1 MGGPRDRRIGGSTLP
16 GVEADLRR
24 VAATLEP
31 APGPAL
37 GVALAGVLLFEQRNR
52 APRDRL
58 IDLTRAALHHI
69 DGHDDFQEA
78 HLRGYLAWVVGMV
91 PDAAQEALDLFDE
104 ALRWAEDHR
113 EPNAVR
119 AILINRTDYRFALG
133 LSRAALEAGRR
144 TLEMAERW
152 PIGGSMHDYVAG
164 NFADAALVTG
174 DWDAGIAALQESFL
188 VDQANVERA
197 ANYSL
202 LGLLHL
208 ARGDVAAAIAPA
220 AESRDRRGTTQ
231 AERSSSPASRSS
243 TASWRCCSPSPT
255 SCSTSFGA
263 RQMDSSAPCGLR
275 MPGRSWTWPPDRC
288 PRADRTHLSGSI
300 PPWKPSGI
308 EARARPIGH
317 RCCWPDST
325 DLWTVGTRHSKP
337 PRNPTRR
344 KWFGCR
350 SDSPPPRRSL
360 VPVIGAERGP
370 CPTGGRGGQPAR
382 RRRCPEGRW

>member
-1 MGGPRDRRIGGSTLP
+1 MKIAPCIHRIGDDATVNAYL
-16 GVEADLRR
+16 VEDSGE
-24 VAATLEP
+24 VT
-31 APGPAL
+31 
-37 GVALAGVLLFEQRNR
+37 
-52 APRDRL
+52 
-58 IDLTRAALHHI
+58 II
-69 DGHDDFQEA
+69 
-78 HLRGYLAWVVGMV
+78 
-91 PDAAQEALDLFDE
+91 DAAMPGFYDDIPRELA
-104 ALRWAEDHR
+104 AMGRTIED
-113 EPNAVR
+113 VR
-119 AILINRTDYRFALG
+119 AIVLTHGHSDHIGF
-133 LSRAALEAGRR
+133 
-144 TLEMAERW
+144 AERLRRARSLPVW
-152 PIGGSMHDYVAG
+152 VHE
-164 NFADAALVTG
+164 ADAALAQV
-174 DWDAGIAALQESFL
+174 
-188 VDQANVERA
+188 
-197 ANYSL
+197 
-202 LGLLHL
+202 HL
-208 ARGDVAAAIAPA
+208 ARGDVAAAMASA